1 MLRAL
6 HGSPAMSLE
15 DSMTASAQAWATKIA
30 GMGKLEHSK
39 SGSPDNPEKDGE
51 NIAYMCLMP
60 GEEYPGQRPVKMWYV
75 YLNFS
80 FTVFGLLE
88 DRVLHKEAWVAKL
101 LGTHLSIQVHK
112 RPNFQEEISSFLAV
126 KGLTGRKKY
135 L

>member
-1 MLRAL
+1 MA
-6 HGSPAMSLE
+6 LE

-80 FTVFGLLE
+80 FTIQPFNCQDFHCFLDSLLE
-88 DRVLHKEAWVAKL
+88 DRVLHKEAWVATL
-101 LGTHLSIQVHK
+101 LGTHLTVQVHK
-112 RPNFQEEISSFLAV
+112 KAKFSRRDIIVLGS
-126 KGLTGRKKY
+126 
-135 L
+135 